1 MKKLF
6 TLLAV
11 IAATSF
17 YSVKADWVK
26 NVQIAYY
33 DFTLAPS
40 PAFTYANSNL
50 SGNMAAGVTTVPLSG
65 TTGGYMVTAGSG
77 SGGRGNKI
85 TNVTATTARQDTVY
99 YEFDWN
105 PYRLLAQENSTGTTG
120 TEPSSYAVCNVRG
133 ANDSIV
139 FGLWFER
146 WSLKAGT
153 KYNTSTG
160 TEPLGDL
167 HLLNISKD
175 SLNPMPARIVNRTYG
190 VGGASTT
197 SYYTTALLPYAMLD
211 PTYTA
216 STTFAS
222 PSSYY
227 AAKCDSINKST
238 DLGPTFKMYN
248 WYHIKAVIDFMNK
261 RIISFDMT
269 QTGATPENKVS
280 FKNLPFVS
288 SGATDVSRLEIAGT
302 RGKVEA
308 GTGNGVN
315 CDFAERFDN
324 IDIYTMHQV
333 AAAAN
338 VTVKYKDATGTEIYT
353 SRVAVNQA
361 VGSVYKA
368 VAGDKINIV
377 YGGDFYIYDATSLDS
392 VAVALGGSEID
403 LRFNKATPLST
414 IVTISG
420 PTTAEI
426 YHDVT
431 VNVTAKTPT
440 SDPVSQGTIHILV
453 NGVLKNSIVPDA
465 LGMGSVTFPNLLVGT
480 ENIKAVFVGDRITYN
495 TSDTVGVS
503 VAITPST
510 ASAIPYPVYY
520 DLGTMPE
527 IMKYR
532 LKYTSPASARV
543 SVNFAAD
550 SISNFRLST
559 DTLTTTKT
567 QYATWGAY
575 GFAVPAKTADYYGAS
590 DAFNVPYGNGARPNW
605 MSFTTP
611 WLNKGA
617 YNVYM
622 NQRTN
627 LTDGIKTTVTMDD
640 KTLYYPNAEMTVF
653 SIRGGNNRNRR
664 WNANTSDGLNQM
676 SYLGSVV
683 LDASGTHTMKLTGT
697 TSESAANQIAW
708 LDMLEFIPVD
718 QDSVN
723 VNISA
728 AAGLAKVYY
737 PLFNSG
743 GYAST
748 STASYVTYAS
758 GNDMAVPYQVVDPTT
773 YTTNPYT
780 IQHLGV
786 TDPNLGLLGVDY
798 VVVFKKDKWTR
809 VSEGAVST
817 SDSTYTCNL
826 ADGDYY
832 YQEYNYTENTLIP
845 GSLGSRLWMK
855 DGVFTVGIPSALN
868 SVNSSNIKT
877 FAVGKTITVKG
888 IKAGAKIMVT
898 DLMGRLVLNTVS
910 SSDVFTSTMKQGSIY
925 IVKVISANDSRTS
938 KVIVK

>member
-26 NVQIAYY
+26 NVQIASY

-40 PAFTYANSNL
+40 PAFTFANSNL
-50 SGNMAAGVTTVPLSG
+50 SGNMAAGVSTVPLTG
-65 TTGGYMVTAGSG
+65 TTGGYMNCAGSG

-120 TEPSSYAVCNVRG
+120 TEPSSYAICNIRG

-139 FGLWFER
+139 FGLWYER

-167 HLLNISKD
+167 HLLNISND
-175 SLNPMPARIVNRTYG
+175 TLNPMPAMVKYRTINATQ
-190 VGGASTT
+190 V
-197 SYYTTALLPYAMLD
+197 SYYTNTLLPYAMLD
-211 PTYTA
+211 PGYTA
-216 STTFAS
+216 SIAFPS

-238 DLGPTFKMYN
+238 DLGPTFKMFN
-248 WYHIKAVIDFMNK
+248 WYHVKAAIDFMNK
-261 RIISFDMT
+261 KIISFEIT
-269 QTGATPENKVS
+269 LTGTENKRT
-280 FKNLPFVS
+280 FTDLPFVNK
-288 SGATDVSRLEIAGT
+288 GATDVSRLEIAST
-302 RGKVEA
+302 RGKGEG

-338 VTVKYKDATGTEIYT
+338 VTVRYKDATGTEIYT
-353 SRVAVNQA
+353 ARVAPNQA

-368 VAGDKINIV
+368 VAGDKINII
-377 YGGDFYIYDATSLDS
+377 YGGDYYIYDATSVDS
-392 VAVALGGSEID
+392 VTVALGGSEVN
-403 LRFNKATPLST
+403 LRFNKATPKNT
-414 IVTISG
+414 IVTITG
-420 PTTAEI
+420 PSTAEL

-431 VNVTAKTPT
+431 VNFTVKTPT
-440 SDPVSQGTIHILV
+440 DDAVSQGPVNILV
-453 NGVLKNSIVPDA
+453 NGVLKNSIVPDV

-480 ENIKAVFVGDRITYN
+480 ETIKAVYAGDRIAYSN
-495 TSDTVGVS
+495 SDTVGVTVEIS
-503 VAITPST
+503 PSL
-510 ASAIPYPVYY
+510 SNVIPYPVYY

-532 LKYTSPASARV
+532 LKYTTPATPRASI
-543 SVNFAAD
+543 NFAAD
-550 SISNFRLST
+550 SLLNFSLST
-559 DTLTTTKT
+559 DTTTLTKT
-567 QYATWGAY
+567 MYATWGAY
-575 GFAVPAKTADYYGAS
+575 GLTVPGKTADYYGAS

-605 MSFTTP
+605 MSFKTP

-627 LTDGIKTTVTMDD
+627 LDGGMKTAVTMDD
-640 KTLYYPNAEMTVF
+640 KTLYYPNAEMNGY

-664 WNANTSDGLNQM
+664 WNANTDDGLNKM

-683 LDASGTHTMKLTGT
+683 LDGSGVHTLKLTCT
-697 TSESAANQIAW
+697 TTGESSANQIAW
-708 LDMLEFIPVD
+708 LDMMEFVPVD
-718 QDSVN
+718 QDSVKI
-723 VNISA
+723 NISA
-728 AAGLAKVYY
+728 ATGLAKVYY

-748 STASYVTYAS
+748 TTASFITYAS
-758 GNDMAVPYQVVDPTT
+758 CNELAVPYQVADLTT
-773 YTTNPYT
+773 YDKTPYT
-780 IQHLGV
+780 LQHLGV
-786 TDPNLGLLGVDY
+786 TDPNLGLLGIDY
-798 VVVFKKDKWTR
+798 VVIFKNDKWTR
-809 VSEGAVST
+809 VSEGAVNT
-817 SDSTYTCNL
+817 SDSTYTCDL
-826 ADGDYY
+826 AKGDYY
-832 YQEYNYTENTLIP
+832 YQEYNYTENTLTP
-845 GSLGSRLWMK
+845 GSLGSRLWIK
-855 DGVFTVGIPSALN
+855 DGTFTVGTTALN
-868 SVNSSNIKT
+868 NLKSTNIRT
-877 FAVGKTITVKG
+877 YAVGKTLTVKG

-898 DLMGRLVLNTVS
+898 DLMGRVVLNTVS
-910 SSDVFTSTMKQGSIY
+910 SSDVFTSTLKQGAIY

-938 KVIVK
+938 KVIVR

>member
-17 YSVKADWVK
+17 YTVKADWVK
-26 NVQIAYY
+26 NVQIASY

-167 HLLNISKD
+167 HLLNISTD
-175 SLNPMPARIVNRTYG
+175 SLNPVPARIVNRTINATQ
-190 VGGASTT
+190 V
-197 SYYTTALLPYAMLD
+197 SYYTNTLLPYAMLD
-211 PTYTA
+211 PGYTA
-216 STTFAS
+216 STTFPS

-238 DLGPTFKMYN
+238 DLGSTFKMN
-248 WYHIKAVIDFMNK
+248 LWYHVKAVIDFMNK
-261 RIISFDMT
+261 RIISFEIT
-269 QTGATPENKVS
+269 QTGATPENKRT
-280 FKNLPFVS
+280 FTNLPFVNA
-288 SGATDVSRLEIAGT
+288 GATDVSRLEIAGT
-302 RGKVEA
+302 RGKAEN

-353 SRVAVNQA
+353 ARVAQNQA

-368 VAGDKINIV
+368 VAGDKINII
-377 YGGDFYIYDATSLDS
+377 YGGDYYIYNATSVDS
-392 VAVALGGSEID
+392 VTVALGGSEID
-403 LRFNKATPLST
+403 LRFNKATPLSAA
-414 IVTISG
+414 VQLSG
-420 PTTAEI
+420 PTTAEL
-426 YHDVT
+426 YHNVT
-431 VNVTAKTPT
+431 VNFAVKTPT
-440 SDPVSQGTIHILV
+440 SDPVSQGTVHILV
-453 NGVLKNSIVPDA
+453 NGVLKNSIVPDV

-480 ENIKAVFVGDRITYN
+480 ENIKAVYIGDRITYN
-495 TSDTVGVS
+495 SSDTVGVA
-503 VAITPST
+503 VEITPSL
-510 ASAIPYPVYY
+510 SSEIPYPVYY

-532 LKYTSPASARV
+532 LKYTSAVTARGLT
-543 SVNFAAD
+543 VNFGAD
-550 SISNFRLST
+550 SLSNFSLST
-559 DTLTTTKT
+559 DRMDSVFTRT
-567 QYATWGAY
+567 QYVSYYTDAFTTPG
-575 GFAVPAKTADYYGAS
+575 KTADYYGAS
-590 DAFNVPYGNGARPNW
+590 DQFNVPYGNGARPNW

-664 WNANTSDGLNQM
+664 WNANTNDGLNQM

-683 LDASGTHTMKLTGT
+683 LDASGTHTLKLTGT
-697 TSESAANQIAW
+697 TSESSANQIAW
-708 LDMLEFIPVD
+708 LDMMEFIPVD

-723 VNISA
+723 INISA
-728 AAGLAKVYY
+728 AAGLAKTYY

-743 GYAST
+743 GYALT
-748 STASYVTYAS
+748 NTASFVTYAS
-758 GNDMAVPYQVVDPTT
+758 CNELSVPFQAIDPTA

-786 TDPNLGLLGVDY
+786 TDPNLGLLGIDY

-809 VSEGAVST
+809 VSEGAVNT

-826 ADGDYY
+826 ANGEYY
-832 YQEYNYTENTLIP
+832 YQEYNYTENTLTP

-855 DGVFTVGIPSALN
+855 DGVFTVGTINALN
-868 SVNSSNIKT
+868 SLNSSNIKT
-877 FAVGKTITVKG
+877 YAVGKTLTVKG
-888 IKAGAKIMVT
+888 IKAGAKIMVY
-898 DLMGRLVLNTVS
+898 DVMGRVLLNTVS
-910 SSDVFTSTMKQGSIY
+910 TSDVFTSTMKQGAIY
-925 IVKVISANDSRTS
+925 IVKVISANDSRTT
-938 KVIVK
+938 KVIIK